1 MSRGRAA
8 ILFNPSSGRGRALDR
23 KSSVEARLRA
33 IGLPFD
39 LFVTRSEEDLR
50 ALARSCG
57 TTHGTVV
64 GVGGDSTFHWIVN
77 ELVRSGSAASFGMIG
92 TGSSND
98 IDREFGLDSQDKAFG
113 ALKSGRTR
121 RVDLGLIE
129 RDGVPIRYYLGQA
142 NIGLGVRVNMFVEDQ
157 FRRRPWLGRRQ
168 TLAGILGIADAFR
181 SKDLPLRLSVIPGGG
196 AAEEFTLAVF
206 SNIRYWATGRMI
218 CPDALTDDGMLD
230 ACLIGKTSF
239 YGFLRTA
246 RLAGRG
252 RHGEARGVSFSKSER
267 FDVSSEMPFAIQTDG
282 EIVGAPGRPERFVRV
297 SFRVVPKALA
307 LVGG

>member
-23 KSSVEARLRA
+23 KSFVEARLRA

-50 ALARSCG
+50 TLARSCG
-57 TTHGTVV
+57 KTHETVV

-98 IDREFGLDSQDKAFG
+98 IDREFGLDSPDKAFG

-129 RDGVPIRYYLGQA
+129 RDGVPIRYYIGQA

-168 TLAGILGIADAFR
+168 TLAGILGIVDAFR

-218 CPDALTDDGMLD
+218 CPDALTDDGMID

-239 YGFLRTA
+239 SGFLRTA
-246 RLAGRG
+246 RLAGGG
-252 RHGEARGVSFSKSER
+252 RHGKVRGVSFSKSER
-267 FDVSSEMPFAIQTDG
+267 FDVSSETPFAIQTDG
-282 EIVGAPGRPERFVRV
+282 EIVGATGRPERFARV
-297 SFRVVPKALA
+297 SFRAVPKALA
-307 LVGG
+307 LVGA